1 MEPPQSFSLVNAD
14 NTIDPHGAPPAP
26 PAPTHA
32 TTAAAPRLASEGEAA
47 VSRAEFATLENKLD
61 ELISMLS
68 SFRVPVPTHPGALTP
83 GVTISD
89 APASPATAGGEF
101 EGAATR
107 GPPFGGPQPHP
118 LALAPDQHAGEAFTP
133 TVPSAGVAPADP
145 SADAAPVETTA
156 GVQHAV
162 PPAADIAPTVTPA
175 GAIPPVQVP
184 FTEEHLAEHVA
195 NRAAQAARVA
205 AARQ

>member
-1 MEPPQSFSLVNAD
+1 
-14 NTIDPHGAPPAP
+14 
-26 PAPTHA
+26 
-32 TTAAAPRLASEGEAA
+32 
-47 VSRAEFATLENKLD
+47 
-61 ELISMLS
+61 MLS
-68 SFRVPVPTHPGALTP
+68 IFRVPVPTHPGALTP